1 MQFVKSG
8 DNTYQIVEGQ
18 RCLIDS
24 NDNYNVSADGSEL
37 IPKPHR
43 LLTKLQ
49 FRCLFTSEELIGLD
63 NHAQSTTL
71 TADQQAAMVTV
82 MKNFDAASFIDLCDP
97 RTVEGVQYIESIG
110 LIPSGRAADIL
121 AINT

>member
-1 MQFVKSG
+1 LQFVKSG

-37 IPKPHR
+37 IPKPHH

-49 FRCLFTSEELIGLD
+49 FRCLFTPEELIGLD
-63 NHAQSTTL
+63 NHAQNATL

-82 MKNFDAASFIDLCDP
+82 MKNFDAASAIDLCDP
-97 RTVEGVQYIESIG
+97 RTIEGVQYIESIG
-110 LIPSGRAADIL
+110 LIAAGRAAEIL
-121 AINT
+121 VTNT